1 MLTSTVRSSQAL
13 LIERRRHHGGD
24 GAIERLLGRP
34 LHTPASK
41 FTRYR
46 ANLAI
51 GQQKH
56 GHAHLVHRDTARRY
70 VQRLLRTAD
79 LQHRP
84 GQAMGALGH
93 QGAGAAH
100 GLDVTGDK
108 TALHR
113 RGLRSIGFGNNFW
126 ANACRIAHG
135 DGQRLGQRSR
145 LRHRQGL

>member
-1 MLTSTVRSSQAL
+1 MPGSQRLQYFSVAGKAIPGRTRSSQAL

-34 LHTPASK
+34 LHAAACK

-46 ANLAI
+46 TNLAI
-51 GQQKH
+51 GHRKH
-56 GHAHLVHRDTARRY
+56 GRTHLQHRDAARRY

-84 GQAMGALGH
+84 GQTLGY

-100 GLDVTGDK
+100 GLDVSRHESP
-108 TALHR
+108 LHR
-113 RGLRSIGFGNNFW
+113 RCMRGIGLSNNFG
-126 ANACRIAHG
+126 ANAGRIAHG
-135 DGQRLGQRSR
+135 DG
-145 LRHRQGL
+145 